1 MPSITGLLTI
11 GHGRSDRIELA
22 GRLRSAGTDTLVDVR
37 RYPGSR
43 HNPDVARDALASW
56 LPDAG
61 FGYRWEEALGGRRTL
76 GSDAESL
83 DPWWTVDA
91 FRAYAAHTRTEAF
104 RAALAPLVRKAQSS
118 TVVLMCSESV
128 WWRCHRRLIADV
140 ATLRYDL
147 RVTHL
152 LPDSRTS
159 RHEPAD
165 GARLRSDGVVVW
177 DGPRTRAA
185 VAEPPAGQQS
195 PAD

>member
-1 MPSITGLLTI
+1 MRSITGLLTI

-177 DGPRTRAA
+177 DGPRTRRRR
-185 VAEPPAGQQS
+185 
-195 PAD
+195 